1 MTESVSTRR
10 SPSRSNRSSARA
22 RRRAVAAAGGTPATA
37 AVRPAGAPAGNA
49 PRDDRTL
56 DLFGDPVLEP
66 DERVSAATG
75 DDASAHAAMD
85 ADVPDDAADGR
96 QATLDGFGV
105 PETDRAKAAGDVER
119 AGAPAGDDVQAGA
132 DDRQVAAGDMADSVG
147 SDAGPTSD
155 GGVSERADA
164 RRSDGVLSTTADTN
178 VRRGPAVKRER
189 ISTADDEAA
198 AAAAATATHD
208 EERAPGGAVK
218 ARRASSGTRRK
229 GTAGAGRASAPVASD
244 SAAAEAESAQAAD
257 SMQAAQSTQADR
269 SAQAV
274 RSTHAAE
281 LAQTAETAQTAQT
294 AQTAGAPER
303 SLTLDTSSPLAE
315 PQTTTRSAE
324 PALAAN
330 IRDAARP
337 AAASGSAVTQPLTSA
352 SFMTKP
358 SADRV
363 RPTASAHA
371 AASPATDPETQLR
384 PLSDGLAALQ
394 AETARLTL
402 AADRERRRVNRLLLA
417 LAIVVLAALVA
428 LTMQTRQIAQLK
440 QEAQTRQQRTDRL
453 AADLSTQQAML
464 MTLADRHEA
473 LLSQVDRL
481 QRNANRDAAI
491 ATKRTRRAH

>member
-37 AVRPAGAPAGNA
+37 AVRPAGNA

-105 PETDRAKAAGDVER
+105 PETGRAKTAGDVER
-119 AGAPAGDDVQAGA
+119 AGAPAGDDERAGA

-147 SDAGPTSD
+147 SEAGSTSD

-164 RRSDGVLSTTADTN
+164 RGSDDVLSTTADTN

-198 AAAAATATHD
+198 AAAVATATHD

-229 GTAGAGRASAPVASD
+229 GTAGVGRASAPVASD
-244 SAAAEAESAQAAD
+244 SAAAEAEAESAQAAE

-269 SAQAV
+269 PAQAV

-281 LAQTAETAQTAQT
+281 LAQTAETAQT

-371 AASPATDPETQLR
+371 AASPATDRETQLR

-440 QEAQTRQQRTDRL
+440 QEAQTRQQRMDRL